1 MKINDNYWRRVFFSR
16 LGKMTQLC
24 NELNVPF
31 EAGEFGITVEGR
43 TFPLDSVLDA
53 EPFIRKIAS
62 RRAGKLDGWF

>member
-1 MKINDNYWRRVFFSR
+1 
-16 LGKMTQLC
+16 MTQLC

-31 EAGEFGITVEGR
+31 EAGEFGITINNEK

-53 EPFIRKIAS
+53 EPFIRKVAS